1 MNAPIDVTG
10 VELHTQRLTL
20 RPWRQSDLEDFFEY
34 ASVEG
39 VGQMAGW
46 LPHRNTQETQKILD
60 SFIGKKKTF
69 ALDYQGKAIG
79 SLGIEEYDGSQFP
92 ALLGLRCRSLGFVLS
107 KAYWG
112 QGLMPEALNAV
123 IQWLFEEIGLD
134 AILCAHF
141 DWNIQ
146 SAKVQA
152 KCGFRPF
159 AVGTYETAFGKIEKD
174 ITNILYREDWE
185 ADHEMHRNSTDC

>member
-20 RPWRQSDLEDFFEY
+20 RPWRQSDLQDFFEY

-46 LPHRNTQETQKILD
+46 LPHRDTAESQKILD
-60 SFIGKKKTF
+60 SFITHKRTF

-79 SLGIEEYDGSQFP
+79 SLGIEEYDENQFP
-92 ALLGLRCRSLGFVLS
+92 ALMDLRCRELGFVLS
-107 KAYWG
+107 KEYWG
-112 QGLMPEALNAV
+112 RGLMPEAVNAV
-123 IQWLFEEIGLD
+123 IRWLFEEISLD

-141 DWNIQ
+141 DWNTQ
-146 SAKVQA
+146 SARVQQ

-159 AVGTYETAFGKIEKD
+159 AEGTYETRYGTKEKD
-174 ITNILYREDWE
+174 IINILYREDWE
-185 ADHEMHRNSTDC
+185 AVHR

>member
-1 MNAPIDVTG
+1 MNAAIDVTG
-10 VELHTQRLTL
+10 VELHTHRLTL
-20 RPWRQSDLEDFFEY
+20 RPWKQEDLQDFFEY
-34 ASVEG
+34 ASVEW

-46 LPHRNTQETQKILD
+46 LPHKDTQESQKILD

-79 SLGIEEYDGSQFP
+79 SLGIEEYEEAEFP
-92 ALLGLRCRSLGFVLS
+92 ALLDLRCRSLGFVLS
-107 KAYWG
+107 KTYWG
-112 QGLMPEALNAV
+112 TGLMPEAVEAV
-123 IQWLFEEIGLD
+123 IRWLFEEMKLD

-141 DWNIQ
+141 DWNTQ
-146 SAKVQA
+146 SARVQQ

-159 AVGTYETAFGKIEKD
+159 AVGRYETTFGKIEKD

-185 ADHEMHRNSTDC
+185 AVHP